1 MRKALLIS
9 ILFHGAVVG
18 LIAADI
24 IVFGEDDYPEF
35 MEVEII
41 EYDEI
46 ADQSYMP
53 PPEPEPEEAP
63 LPEPELE
70 PEPEPEPAP
79 RRIEEAAPELP
90 PPLPPEPTEAAP
102 AAPVQVARATQA
114 VPNITPRDKP
124 APPSRFNINRIE
136 ALLDKRQEEEQKPP
150 PRKFAVNEPDKEPTI
165 SSAAQR
171 LRLASLEQAI
181 HTQISRCW
189 SAPVGASYA
198 ETLIV
203 EIKIQLARDGSLLR
217 PPEILNQSRLQSDSF
232 FRAAAEAARR
242 AVQRCTP
249 LDLPVADYDEWK
261 DTKLN
266 FDPSKM

>member
-1 MRKALLIS
+1 M
-9 ILFHGAVVG
+9 
-18 LIAADI
+18 
-24 IVFGEDDYPEF
+24 
-35 MEVEII
+35 
-41 EYDEI
+41 
-46 ADQSYMP
+46 
-53 PPEPEPEEAP
+53 
-63 LPEPELE
+63 
-70 PEPEPEPAP
+70 
-79 RRIEEAAPELP
+79 
-90 PPLPPEPTEAAP
+90 
-102 AAPVQVARATQA
+102 
-114 VPNITPRDKP
+114 PNITPRDKP